1 MTVCNRIMDEKADA
15 NCSGNK
21 GQKMKGYLIEK
32 YTDMGNAYT
41 TARLLEEAKK
51 AGLTLTPV
59 GVEDTA
65 FVDGT
70 LIHQGKKLE
79 DVDFVINRYKYGVI
93 KDCINGLAK
102 RQYNELKGLN
112 RFVNKANE
120 LISLAGGS
128 LCFPRYIL
136 GRQGIS
142 YEEIADCLGLP
153 FVAKGLLS
161 SQGREVFLISGKK
174 EYQEIR
180 GNYGEEEV
188 LFQEFIKSS
197 YGRDV
202 RFFLLRGEVLACMER
217 RAKDGFR
224 ANFALGG
231 SVAKYEINDR
241 IREIGKEIYE
251 KTELDLLG
259 VDLLFGGEDYMFCE
273 INVTPGIEGMER
285 ACGVNAA
292 GEIIACAGGR

>member
-1 MTVCNRIMDEKADA
+1 
-15 NCSGNK
+15 
-21 GQKMKGYLIEK
+21 MKGYLIEK

-41 TARLLEEAKK
+41 TSRILMEAKK
-51 AGLTLTPV
+51 AGIDLFPV
-59 GVEDTA
+59 GVSDTA
-65 FVDGT
+65 LAEGI
-70 LIHQGKKLE
+70 LMHRGKRIKE
-79 DVDFVINRYKYGVI
+79 VDFVINRYKYGVI

-102 RQYNELKGLN
+102 RQYNKLEGLN

-120 LISLAGGS
+120 LISLTGGS

-142 YEEIADCLGLP
+142 YEEIADRVGVP

-161 SQGREVFLISGKK
+161 SQGREVFFISNKK

-180 GNYGEEEV
+180 GKYGEEEL

-202 RFFLLRGEVLACMER
+202 RFFLLQGEVLACMER
-217 RAKDGFR
+217 RAKEGFR

-231 SVAKYEINDR
+231 SVEKYEINDR

-251 KTELDLLG
+251 KTELDMLG

-273 INVTPGIEGMER
+273 INVTPGIEGIER

-292 GEIIACAGGR
+292 GKLIEYIGSDRR

>member
-1 MTVCNRIMDEKADA
+1 
-15 NCSGNK
+15 
-21 GQKMKGYLIEK
+21 MKGYLIEK

-51 AGLTLTPV
+51 TGLTLLPV

-65 FVDGT
+65 VVDGT
-70 LIHQGKKLE
+70 LIHRRKKLE
-79 DVDFVINRYKYGVI
+79 DVDFVINRYKFGVI

-102 RQYNELKGLN
+102 RQYNKLEGLN

-128 LCFPRYIL
+128 LCFPRYVL

-142 YEEIADCLGLP
+142 YEEIADFVGVP

-161 SQGREVFLISGKK
+161 SQGREVYLISGKR
-174 EYQEIR
+174 EYEEIR
-180 GNYGEEEV
+180 GKYREGEL

-202 RFFLLRGEVLACMER
+202 RFFLMKGEVLACMER
-217 RAKDGFR
+217 RAKEGFR

-231 SVAKYEINDR
+231 SVAEYEINDR

-259 VDLLFGGEDYMFCE
+259 VDLLFGEDDYMFCE

-285 ACGVNAA
+285 ACRVNLA
-292 GEIIACAGGR
+292 GKIIAYAGSR